1 MISAARPPQHA
12 DKRRYAPDALMYVT
26 AAFMWVSVWRVQ
38 DLWPIIGKIQI
49 PIMLEGMLG
58 VLIVV
63 NLRGVR
69 RLKWMKSR
77 VMAIPFLILLVMV
90 AGLPFSLWPGRSFIF
105 VTKDFMPS
113 LLLMLGVAVSIRE
126 IEDLNWIAFM
136 HLIGATIYSLWTF
149 LFVSV
154 ASDGRLVGSAHYD
167 ANDLALLLV
176 STIPLAIYFLRPQV
190 VLWKRL
196 FALSSLA
203 LFVELLVKCG
213 SRGGFIAFIV
223 VLLYIVLAFRAIP
236 ARLRLTAVGATVLI
250 MTAFGSATYWD
261 MMSTI
266 IHPKDDYN
274 MTSPVGRKAIWKR
287 GVGYMLS
294 RPVLG
299 VGVNDFEQAEGS
311 LSAISAEYASANRGL
326 KWSTAH
332 NSFVLIGAELGVGGL
347 LLFVT
352 MLGTS
357 FTHLTRIKAGPDG
370 DPLVCQEDAAL
381 AQTLIASLI
390 GFCLAGFF
398 VSAAYFSF
406 LYALVGLVIGI
417 DSLRRRRLARGA
429 GQPAA
434 PAAIQGSAKMRGRRE
449 VTRVHWAPTG

>member
-63 NLRGVR
+63 NLRGAR

-77 VMAIPFLILLVMV
+77 VMALPFLLLLVMV
-90 AGLPFSLWPGRSFIF
+90 AGVPFSLWPGRSFIF

-126 IEDLNWIAFM
+126 IEDLNWLVFA

-154 ASDGRLVGSAHYD
+154 GSDGRLVGGAHYD

-236 ARLRLTAVGATVLI
+236 ARLRLTAVGATVLV
-250 MTAFGSATYWD
+250 MTAFGSASYWD

-274 MTSPVGRKAIWKR
+274 MTSPIGRKAIWKR
-287 GVGYMLS
+287 GVGYMLA

-311 LSAISAEYASANRGL
+311 LSAISEEYAAANRGL

-332 NSFVLIGAELGVGGL
+332 NSFVLIAAELGVGGL

-352 MLGTS
+352 MIGTS
-357 FTHLTRIKAGPDG
+357 FKHLMQIKDGPDG
-370 DPLVCQEDAAL
+370 DPHVSQEDAAF
-381 AQTLIASLI
+381 AQALVASLI

-406 LYALVGLVIGI
+406 LYALIGLVIGV
-417 DSLRRRRLARGA
+417 DSLRRRRHARGA
-429 GQPAA
+429 GQPA
-434 PAAIQGSAKMRGRRE
+434 PQAAIPGSAKTRGRRE
-449 VTRVHWAPTG
+449 ITHAHWAPTG